1 MPFVALATACE
12 ILAPLGREP
21 FDIPRSVVTAG
32 ESGADA
38 QSGAEPTC
46 SACEAGEGGRGGAK
60 SDAGDNGVGS
70 GGAGAGG
77 VGGRAGEGGG
87 NMGNSAGNGGFAGG
101 SGGSAAGAAG
111 GLVVGAGARPS
122 CEGLDQVCGPEG
134 MDCCTSTRLPSGVF
148 SLGGEKRLENS
159 TAVLDSFELD
169 VFEVTVGRFRMFLD
183 AYEAWRAAGN
193 PKPGAG
199 TLPHMDNGTGWQPA
213 WDEKLPAD
221 KATFEQNLL
230 HCPGDR
236 PSYASSAEALAR
248 PINCMSWEE
257 AFAFCL
263 WDDAR
268 LPTNAEYEYATFGGD
283 EYRRYPWGSTPLS
296 GEYAIYGCVAAG
308 GTPDNCG
315 IEGLA
320 PAGSRPYGA
329 GRWGQRDLLG
339 SVAEYV
345 LDYYGYYPENCVG
358 CAITSGQYRVFR
370 GGAWW
375 FPPDYVSSTRVDY
388 FADDTTRYSSQG
400 VRCARTIQ

>member
-1 MPFVALATACE
+1 M
-12 ILAPLGREP
+12 
-21 FDIPRSVVTAG
+21 PRSVVTAG

-38 QSGAEPTC
+38 QSGGEGC

-60 SDAGDNGVGS
+60 GDAKGDAGDNGVGGTS
-70 GGAGAGG
+70 GEGGHAGD
-77 VGGRAGEGGG
+77 GGG
-87 NMGNSAGNGGFAGG
+87 NMGNPAGNGGNGGIATG
-101 SGGSAAGAAG
+101 SGGAAAGAAG
-111 GLVVGAGARPS
+111 GLVFGAGARPS

-134 MDCCTSTRLPSGVF
+134 FDCCTSTRLPSGVF

-159 TAVLDSFELD
+159 TAVVDAFELD
-169 VFEVTVGRFRMFLD
+169 MFEVTVARFRVFMD

-199 TLPHMDNGTGWQPA
+199 TLPHMDNGTGWQPE
-213 WDEKLPAD
+213 WDDKLPPD
-221 KATFEQNLL
+221 RATFQQNLL
-230 HCPGDR
+230 CANDYA
-236 PSYASSAEALAR
+236 SYASSAEALPR
-248 PINCMSWEE
+248 PVNCLSWEE

-283 EYRRYPWGSTPLS
+283 EYRQYPWGSMQLS
-296 GEYAIYGCVAAG
+296 GKYAVYGCVVAG
-308 GTPDNCG
+308 GMPDDCQ

-320 PAGSRPYGA
+320 SAGSRPYGA

-345 LDYYGYYPENCVG
+345 LDYYGTYPQSCIG
-358 CAITSGQYRVFR
+358 CAITSGQYRIHR

-388 FADDTTRYSSQG
+388 WADDVHPRDPSQG
-400 VRCARTIQ
+400 LRCARTIQ